1 MVVYVEDA
9 EPVSVEDL
17 TLDEA
22 RAVLARDE
30 ADLPMAFNSAHA
42 ACLLRE
48 IRELEAQIEWLEA
61 EQRDEAAQDA
71 AAEHAYDLWAD
82 HDLGIPA

>member
-17 TLDEA
+17 SLDEA
-22 RAVLARDE
+22 RVVLARDE

-42 ACLLRE
+42 ACLRRRSASLRA
-48 IRELEAQIEWLEA
+48 RSNGWRQSSAT
-61 EQRDEAAQDA
+61 RRR
-71 AAEHAYDLWAD
+71 
-82 HDLGIPA
+82 

>member
-1 MVVYVEDA
+1 MVVYVDDA
-9 EPVSVEDL
+9 EPVFVEDL

-22 RAVLARDE
+22 RAVLARAE
-30 ADLPMAFNSAHA
+30 AELPLAFNSAHA
-42 ACLLRE
+42 ACLRSE
-48 IRELEAQIEWLEA
+48 IREVEGQIEWLES

-82 HDLGIPA
+82 RDLGIPA

>member
-42 ACLLRE
+42 ACLRSE
-48 IRELEAQIEWLEA
+48 IGELEGQIEWLEA
-61 EQRDEAAQDA
+61 EQRDEAAQAA